1 MSDTKEDRKKKL
13 AGQRALNYV
22 QDGQVIGLGTGST
35 AKHFIMGLKNIDKD
49 VKAVP
54 TSTMSH
60 NLARKLD
67 IPIITDPNNIDL
79 AVDGADQ
86 VDPNKNLIKG
96 RGGAM
101 VQEKLIDYGA
111 DKFIVVVDDS
121 KLVDE
126 LGGDKPVPVEVIP
139 RSWRSVKYKLETLKE
154 ANCELRMAEKKDG
167 PVVTD
172 NGNFILDTF
181 FKSISD
187 IEDLESRINN
197 IPGVLD
203 NGLFSRECEVIVGK
217 DNYVEII

>member
-1 MSDTKEDRKKKL
+1 MSDTKEDKKKEL
-13 AGQRALNYV
+13 AGRRALNYV
-22 QDGQVIGLGTGST
+22 EDGQVIGLGTGST

-60 NLARKLD
+60 NLARELD

-121 KLVDE
+121 KLVGE
-126 LGGDKPVPVEVIP
+126 LGGDDPVPVEVIP
-139 RSWRSVKYKLETLKE
+139 RSWRSVKNKLETLRE
-154 ANCELRMAEKKDG
+154 ADCELRMAEKKDG

-181 FKSISD
+181 FRSISD